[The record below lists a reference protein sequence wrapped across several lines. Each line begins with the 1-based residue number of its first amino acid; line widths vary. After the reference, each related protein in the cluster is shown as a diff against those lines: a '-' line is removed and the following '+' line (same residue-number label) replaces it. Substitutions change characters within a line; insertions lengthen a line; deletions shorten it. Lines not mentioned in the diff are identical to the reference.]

1 MMQDDTTGRAYK
13 QSKSTQQKQ
22 YRDREVDSFA
32 DLREAI
38 REMTD
43 NQETPKTKYDT
54 LSKAA
59 QYIRQLS
66 LMNQKLQRQLHTLR
80 SSRMNE
86 EGSMMTQN
94 PTAQAPATSLGWNA
108 DIKSVGT
115 HRTTQIVSQSTL
127 HDFYIGMSSGVYD
140 AAMLEGAQ
148 DQTSIVPRFS
158 NNMSQIDQYTSFGHP
173 LNQSRI
179 PYDRYSY

>member
-59 QYIRQLS
+59 QYIRQLN
-66 LMNQKLQRQLHTLR
+66 LMNQKLQQQLHTLK
-80 SSRMNE
+80 SSRMN
-86 EGSMMTQN
+86 EGSMMTQ
-94 PTAQAPATSLGWNA
+94 TQAPSMSLGWNA
-108 DIKSVGT
+108 DIKSAGT

-127 HDFYIGMSSGVYD
+127 HNFYIGMSSGVYD
-140 AAMLEGAQ
+140 AAMLDGTQ
-148 DQTSIVPRFS
+148 DQTSIVPRSS